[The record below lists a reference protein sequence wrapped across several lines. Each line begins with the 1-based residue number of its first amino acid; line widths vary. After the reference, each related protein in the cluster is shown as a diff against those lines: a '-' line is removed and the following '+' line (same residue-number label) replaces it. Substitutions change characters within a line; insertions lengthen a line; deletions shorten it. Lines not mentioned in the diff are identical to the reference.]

1 MPSIKF
7 SAFFWFCSFTAKMTC
22 NLKSDSAAIS
32 LSFLHLFSHF
42 FFPGKKKK
50 RFFHSIKPI
59 KVSNRSFP
67 PSLPNPITPFPNC
80 FKWPETS
87 CWIKDTQQLNG
98 CRWKLPAE
106 NGNAFRCVPTTSA
119 GALDITNC
127 SLISGDRRQKWTVI
141 ENYVWWLQFWNDS
154 F

>member
-1 MPSIKF
+1 M
-7 SAFFWFCSFTAKMTC
+7 FFFSFTFFRHNSLERAYF
-22 NLKSDSAAIS
+22 LKAMNDFNQILCILLVLLLHGKNDMQPQIRLCCDFSIIS
-32 LSFLHLFSHF
+32 PSFLSLFL
-42 FFPGKKKK
+42 PREKEKKK

-106 NGNAFRCVPTTSA
+106 NRECIQMCSYYFSRSA
-119 GALDITNC
+119 GHYELLSN
-127 SLISGDRRQKWTVI
+127 
-141 ENYVWWLQFWNDS
+141 
-154 F
+154 